1 MVDAAAADRL
11 PQVSRL
17 STFLVDKSEAEMA
30 TTAAAADNL
39 PQVSRLSTFLVEK
52 SDAEMATTAAAADKL
67 PQVSRLS
74 SFLEKKDEAEFGSP
88 PPPASATA
96 PSDNLPQV
104 SRLSTFLVEKSSGNS
119 PDTTELGATA
129 ALQDQPVVDS
139 RSSNPPPAPIAAP
152 NDPSTSSQKSLAT
165 STRRTSLPIVRRL
178 SQFLLAKPA
187 TTDDVAPVK
196 QAAAPAPKDE
206 AQPTPVRRLSV
217 FLKNTGLW
225 QLPATK
231 FGRKSAAEDN
241 RGVEKGS
248 SPARRSGRNRAGSNS
263 QSGARR
269 RSHLETDDE
278 NELSEYS
285 VKEAPPSRK
294 PRKEASPQA
303 PAAKK
308 ASPMSRFARRMSLRS
323 GSRKEDVRVEI

>member
-1 MVDAAAADRL
+1 
-11 PQVSRL
+11 
-17 STFLVDKSEAEMA
+17 
-30 TTAAAADNL
+30 
-39 PQVSRLSTFLVEK
+39 
-52 SDAEMATTAAAADKL
+52 MATTAAAADKL

-96 PSDNLPQV
+96 SSDNLPQV
-104 SRLSTFLVEKSSGNS
+104 SRLSTLLVEKSSGNS
-119 PDTTELGATA
+119 PDTAELAATA

-139 RSSNPPPAPIAAP
+139 RSSTPPPAPIAAP

-241 RGVEKGS
+241 RGVEKGA